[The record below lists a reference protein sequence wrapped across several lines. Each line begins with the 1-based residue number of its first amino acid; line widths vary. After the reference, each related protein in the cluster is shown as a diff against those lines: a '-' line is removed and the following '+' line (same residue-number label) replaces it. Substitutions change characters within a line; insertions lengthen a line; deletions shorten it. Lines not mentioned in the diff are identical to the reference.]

1 VISIVV
7 ARHES
12 LPSLPCDYLKI
23 DLPLVGHRVGASH
36 AIARMMTS
44 RGKRRPSISCITGQH
59 AQFTPCHTKQRPA
72 LSSTD
77 MLRILSLAIAVLI
90 VAASAADA
98 SYCGQS
104 SELAAAQARW
114 AALRQSRVGP
124 AEAEKICRTYGKNFY
139 EAVEVRQAA
148 ALCEDSAVRKRNLD
162 TLDAEIDA
170 FNNLIAVQC
179 IGS

>member
-1 VISIVV
+1 M
-7 ARHES
+7 RPE
-12 LPSLPCDYLKI
+12 
-23 DLPLVGHRVGASH
+23 LVGHRVGASH
-36 AIARMMTS
+36 AIARAFGQELANDDKPRQAPAIDFMH
-44 RGKRRPSISCITGQH
+44 RRAARSIYSLSHKAEARIELNRH
-59 AQFTPCHTKQRPA
+59 AAHPQPRHRC
-72 LSSTD
+72 
-77 MLRILSLAIAVLI
+77 
-90 VAASAADA
+90 ADRCGERRRCVV
-98 SYCGQS
+98 YCGQS

-148 ALCEDSAVRKRNLD
+148 ALCEDSAIRQRNLD
-162 TLDAEIDA
+162 TLDAEINA

>member
-1 VISIVV
+1 
-7 ARHES
+7 
-12 LPSLPCDYLKI
+12 
-23 DLPLVGHRVGASH
+23 
-36 AIARMMTS
+36 
-44 RGKRRPSISCITGQH
+44 
-59 AQFTPCHTKQRPA
+59 
-72 LSSTD
+72 

-98 SYCGQS
+98 TYCGQS

-148 ALCEDSAVRKRNLD
+148 ALCEDSAVRKHNLD
-162 TLDAEIDA
+162 TRSMLRSTRSTTSSPSSVHRLVTRRATTWRRYRR
-170 FNNLIAVQC
+170 AV
-179 IGS
+179 

>member
-1 VISIVV
+1 
-7 ARHES
+7 
-12 LPSLPCDYLKI
+12 
-23 DLPLVGHRVGASH
+23 
-36 AIARMMTS
+36 
-44 RGKRRPSISCITGQH
+44 
-59 AQFTPCHTKQRPA
+59 
-72 LSSTD
+72 

-148 ALCEDSAVRKRNLD
+148 ALCEDSAIRQRNLD
-162 TLDAEIDA
+162 TLDAEITA

>member
-1 VISIVV
+1 
-7 ARHES
+7 
-12 LPSLPCDYLKI
+12 
-23 DLPLVGHRVGASH
+23 
-36 AIARMMTS
+36 MT
-44 RGKRRPSISCITGQH
+44 G
-59 AQFTPCHTKQRPA
+59 
-72 LSSTD
+72 LSTTD
-77 MLRILSLAIAVLI
+77 MLRILTLAIAALI

-114 AALRQSRVGP
+114 AALRQSRIGP
-124 AEAEKICRTYGKNFY
+124 AEAEKICRAYGKNFY

-148 ALCEDSAVRKRNLD
+148 ALCDDSAVRKRNLD

-170 FNNLIAVQC
+170 LNKLIAVQC

>member
-1 VISIVV
+1 
-7 ARHES
+7 
-12 LPSLPCDYLKI
+12 
-23 DLPLVGHRVGASH
+23 LPLVSHGIGASH
-36 AIARMMTS
+36 AIARAFGQELANDDKS
-44 RGKRRPSISCITGQH
+44 RQ
-59 AQFTPCHTKQRPA
+59 APA
-72 LSSTD
+72 SDLMHSAWD
-77 MLRILSLAIAVLI
+77 MLRILTLAIAVMM

-124 AEAEKICRTYGKNFY
+124 AEAEKICRAYGKNFY

-148 ALCEDSAVRKRNLD
+148 ALCEDSTIRKRNLD
-162 TLDAEIDA
+162 TLDAEINA

>member
-1 VISIVV
+1 MHS
-7 ARHES
+7 AW
-12 LPSLPCDYLKI
+12 
-23 DLPLVGHRVGASH
+23 
-36 AIARMMTS
+36 
-44 RGKRRPSISCITGQH
+44 
-59 AQFTPCHTKQRPA
+59 
-72 LSSTD
+72 D
-77 MLRILSLAIAVLI
+77 MLRILTLAIAVMM

-124 AEAEKICRTYGKNFY
+124 AEAEKICRAYGKNFY

-148 ALCEDSAVRKRNLD
+148 ALCEDSTIRKRNLD
-162 TLDAEIDA
+162 TLDAEINA

>member
-1 VISIVV
+1 
-7 ARHES
+7 
-12 LPSLPCDYLKI
+12 
-23 DLPLVGHRVGASH
+23 
-36 AIARMMTS
+36 MT
-44 RGKRRPSISCITGQH
+44 G
-59 AQFTPCHTKQRPA
+59 

-77 MLRILSLAIAVLI
+77 MLRILILATAVLI
-90 VAASAADA
+90 CAASAADA

-114 AALRQSRVGP
+114 VELRQSRIGP
-124 AEAEKICRTYGKNFY
+124 AEAEKICRAYGKNFY
-139 EAVEVRQAA
+139 EAVEVRQAES
-148 ALCEDSAVRKRNLD
+148 LCEDSAIRKRNLD